1 MTLVERILWEAHW
14 PDEHVEDD
22 VRKLLDKT
30 DDREMHY
37 DLYGYPSDYL
47 GTRSQL
53 KRMQR
58 ESVIHSLVDGKE
70 YFLFELMCFGKND
83 VTIGSAF
90 EKRNGI
96 CRFNIRNRFVYLRT
110 AKLKQLLL
118 DHNEREQVVSGN
130 KLLIR
135 LPKQVLLDHADKL
148 D

>member
-1 MTLVERILWEAHW
+1 MTLVERIMFEAHW
-14 PDEHVEDD
+14 PDEYVADD

-58 ESVIHSLVDGKE
+58 ESVMHSVVNGKE

-83 VTIGSAF
+83 VSIGKAF
-90 EKRNGI
+90 ERRNGI
-96 CRFNIRNRFVYLRT
+96 YRFKIGGRYVYLKT
-110 AKLKQLLL
+110 GKLKQLLL
-118 DHNEREQVVSGN
+118 DHEEREQVVSGN
-130 KLLIR
+130 KLLIK